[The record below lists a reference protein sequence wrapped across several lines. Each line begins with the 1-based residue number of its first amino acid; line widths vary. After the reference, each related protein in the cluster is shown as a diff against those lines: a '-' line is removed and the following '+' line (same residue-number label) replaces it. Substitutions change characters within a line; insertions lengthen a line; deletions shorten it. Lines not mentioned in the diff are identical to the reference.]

1 MKDII
6 YNFDFLIDEEFL
18 GAINILKLIKN
29 NTAYYRVSPMLFT
42 QQRNTSGYKY
52 YITKTN
58 YKDPY
63 FEHDIE
69 RIIGSFQF
77 SRNGL
82 CQIVQHDEYY
92 SILVLHKNINQ

>member
-1 MKDII
+1 MKEII
-6 YNFDFLIDEEFL
+6 YNFNFLIDEEFL

-29 NTAYYRVSPMLFT
+29 NTTNYHVSPMTFT
-42 QQRNTSGYKY
+42 QQRKTAGYKY

-69 RIIGSFQF
+69 RIIESFQG
-77 SRNGL
+77 SRDGL
-82 CQIVQHDEYY
+82 CQIVQHDDYY
-92 SILVLHKNINQ
+92 SILVLHKKINR

>member
-1 MKDII
+1 
-6 YNFDFLIDEEFL
+6 
-18 GAINILKLIKN
+18 
-29 NTAYYRVSPMLFT
+29 MLFT

-58 YKDPY
+58 YKDLY

-92 SILVLHKNINQ
+92 SILERLENLIQKRKKGN